1 LETIGRNK
9 YDSQL
14 TLANLVNNVVLPHNE
29 PKIQAGVEALFSIHN
44 NTNELVMQGNSKLN
58 DVLTEKDTVR
68 TYVLALQVE
77 VMEFLQT
84 LDWKPWKNGKQE
96 SDERVLDEFADM
108 IAFMGVLITILKAM
122 GFSEADIANAYI
134 RKEQTNVARFL
145 QKAVEDSK

>member
-1 LETIGRNK
+1 METIGRNK

-58 DVLTEKDTVR
+58 DVLTEKDTAR

-96 SDERVLDEFADM
+96 SDERVLDEFAD
-108 IAFMGVLITILKAM
+108 ILAFVGVLITILKAR
-122 GFSEADIANAYI
+122 GFSTVDITKAYI
-134 RKEQTNVARFL
+134 EKEQTNVARFM
-145 QKAVEDSK
+145 QKIKEDNA